1 MRPSYR
7 HISPVYREHA
17 HYRLRAIAAA
27 SNLLVSADVFN
38 LFFLQVQE
46 KLRQMPPV
54 ALPAQGSRKAV
65 FKLGEF
71 VIGDIECPSL
81 YGNPAI
87 RY

>member
-27 SNLLVSADVFN
+27 SNLLVSADIFN
-38 LFFLQVQE
+38 LFFLHAQE
-46 KLRQMPPV
+46 KLRQTQLTAV
-54 ALPAQGSRKAV
+54 PASESKKAV
-65 FKLGEF
+65 FRLGEF
-71 VIGDIECPSL
+71 IIGDVECPSL